1 MMKLS
6 KMMFAGA
13 LLALAVFVSAAHADS
28 VPFFSIESEAD
39 WQDLL
44 GGGGAGGSS
53 VGPVTQVDWDNLP
66 GDTKTIIGPG
76 TFTEGFVPDD
86 LYVYGGGTYVDDP
99 GGGTY
104 ELEGPGL
111 VMAWGPDDPLADGDW
126 IGGWQFDYG
135 VDPNISGATIS
146 VTLFA
151 PQFGM
156 FGQINSMTFGLQS
169 PSGGPIPFT
178 RSWTWSVGPN
188 PVVDL
193 PWNVSNPI
201 TIQVPAQWAG
211 GIGDAT
217 ALNGNTFAP
226 VAATLFADNG
236 FDPTKAQWFVA
247 FENAQWIGNNV
258 INPPGSGQVQA
269 WNFWRNLTVTAPPPV
284 IVPEPAA
291 VPMLGLGLF
300 GLALRRRR
308 K

>member
-13 LLALAVFVSAAHADS
+13 LLALVALVSAAHADS
-28 VPFFSIESEAD
+28 VPFFSIESELE
-39 WQDLL
+39 WEDLL

-53 VGPVTQVDWDNLP
+53 IGPVNQVDWDNLP

-76 TFTEGFVPDD
+76 VFLESE
-86 LYVYGGGTYVDDP
+86 LYVYGGGTYDNP
-99 GGGTY
+99 GVGTY
-104 ELEGPGL
+104 DLEGPGL
-111 VMAWGPDDPLADGDW
+111 VMAWGPDDPLADGDY
-126 IGGWQFDYG
+126 IGGWKFDYG

-151 PQFGM
+151 PQFGQ

-188 PVVDL
+188 PGDL

-201 TIQVPAQWAG
+201 TIQVAPQWAG

-217 ALNGNTFAP
+217 ALDGNTLTP
-226 VAATLFADNG
+226 VAAGLFADNG

-247 FENAQWIGNNV
+247 FENAQWIGNAAV
-258 INPPGSGQVQA
+258 NPPGSGQVQA

-284 IVPEPAA
+284 VVPEPGA
-291 VPMLGLGLF
+291 VSMLGVGLF